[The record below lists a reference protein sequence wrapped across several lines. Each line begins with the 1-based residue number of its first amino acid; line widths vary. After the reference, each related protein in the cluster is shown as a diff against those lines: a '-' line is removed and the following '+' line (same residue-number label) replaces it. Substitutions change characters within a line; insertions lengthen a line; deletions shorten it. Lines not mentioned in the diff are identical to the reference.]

1 MQTTSITVSGAD
13 GTPVLGYRWEP
24 DSGPVTAVVQIVHGL
39 AEHCARYAR
48 FAEALTAAGYAAYGH
63 DHRGHGRTA
72 AGDANLGHFADSD
85 GWSKVVNDVRAV
97 RRQIDADHP
106 GVPVVLFG
114 HSMGSFISRAYAATD
129 GGTLAGLILSGTGG
143 DPGALGKVG
152 QLVAAVEGRVR
163 GKKTPSPLMDKLS
176 FGQFNAAFKPART
189 GYDWLSRD
197 PAEVDKYVADPWCG
211 QISSAGLFGDLLGG
225 LAWVNDDKNLGRVPK
240 TLPVYLF
247 SGALDPVG
255 ANTVGVQKVADQYRR
270 LGVQDV
276 SVRFYDG
283 ARHETLNETNRDE
296 VTADVIAWVS
306 RVTSS

>member
-1 MQTTSITVSGAD
+1 VQTTSITVSGAD

-85 GWSKVVNDVRAV
+85 GWSKVVDDVRAV

-197 PAEVDKYVADPWCG
+197 HAEVDKYIRDPWCG
-211 QISSAGLFGDLLGG
+211 AVFSAGFFCDMLRG
-225 LAWVNDDKNLGRVPK
+225 LAVIHQKANIARIPK
-240 TLPVYLF
+240 TLPVYIF
-247 SGALDPVG
+247 SGAKDPVG
-255 ANTVGVQKVADQYRR
+255 ANTKGVLKVYNA
-270 LGVQDV
+270 LKNAGIQDITLK
-276 SVRFYDG
+276 FYDDG
-283 ARHETLNETNRDE
+283 RHEMLNEINREE
-296 VTADVIAWVS
+296 VFADVVAWLERHV
-306 RVTSS
+306 